1 MSDRLTRA
9 GFSAIIG
16 PLFTNSY
23 RESEDDLVDI
33 VPLLKRLSE
42 AHGVSGYEHE
52 VRRIVKD
59 AFGRHSDMVR
69 IDRLGNVIARK
80 DGTGPQPRKTIMLAT
95 HMDEIGLI
103 VSQMED
109 GFIRFQQ
116 VGGYDD
122 RVLLGQE
129 VVVHGRKDLPGIIGA
144 RPPHVLPKGEQD
156 TPIPYDKLL
165 IDVGQSPEDL
175 QSLVRVGDLITMNR
189 QLVELQGGLVS
200 GKALDNRVSV
210 VAAAICLE
218 ELSRR
223 RHDWDV
229 YAVATVQEE
238 VGYQGAITSTY
249 GLKPDVGIAI
259 DVTWAKQPG
268 TPNEYTFDLG
278 KGPTIPCGPNFHP
291 KLHQA
296 LVETAETLEMGYH
309 IEPASR
315 PGGTDAYAIQIAR
328 EGIPTALLG
337 LPQRNMHTPAET
349 VSVKDVER
357 TGRLLAAFIARLDE
371 SFLDRLTWDLGLDD
385 EEA

>member
-1 MSDRLTRA
+1 
-9 GFSAIIG
+9 
-16 PLFTNSY
+16 
-23 RESEDDLVDI
+23 VDI

-42 AHGVSGYEHE
+42 TSGVSGYEHE
-52 VRRIVKD
+52 VRQIVAE

-69 IDRLGNVIARK
+69 TDRLGNVIARK
-80 DGTGPQPRKTIMLAT
+80 DGTGPHPRKSIMLAT

-103 VSQMED
+103 VSQVEK

-122 RVLLGQE
+122 RILLGQE
-129 VVVHGRKDLPGIIGA
+129 VVVHGRENLPGIIGT
-144 RPPHVLPKGEQD
+144 RPPHVLPRGEQD
-156 TPIPYDKLL
+156 KVIPYDELL

-175 QSLVRVGDLITMNR
+175 PNLVRVGDLITMNR

-210 VAAAICLE
+210 VAAAACLE
-218 ELSRR
+218 ELG
-223 RHDWDV
+223 HMHHEWDV

-259 DVTWAKQPG
+259 DVTFARQPG
-268 TPNEYTFDLG
+268 TPDEYTFELG

-291 KLHQA
+291 KLHEA
-296 LVETAETLEMGYH
+296 LLETAQALEMGYH

-315 PGGTDAYAIQIAR
+315 PGGTDAYAIQISR
-328 EGIPTALLG
+328 EGIPTGLLG
-337 LPQRNMHTPAET
+337 LPQRNMHTPVET
-349 VSVKDVER
+349 IAVKDVER
-357 TGRLLAAFIARLDE
+357 TGRLLAAFISRLDG